1 MSLRVEMARVS
12 GFEPETGW
20 LTVTCTTTVLYT
32 NKSYDSFIGRT
43 IGSRTRDPRIKSA
56 LLYQLSYDPILNGTP
71 TWNRT
76 TNRGLEIPCYIRLT
90 IGVFYIGDIGGSRT
104 HTEHAL
110 NVPPAANWAT
120 FPLVEVGTAGGIRTH
135 NVSSCGILSSVRL
148 ANFATAA
155 FKLICSLENH
165 HLIPAAS

>member
-90 IGVFYIGDIGGSRT
+90 IRVFYIGAIGGSRT
-104 HTEHAL
+104 HT
-110 NVPPAANWAT
+110 PQ
-120 FPLVEVGTAGGIRTH
+120 GQM
-135 NVSSCGILSSVRL
+135 ILSHSRL
-148 ANFATAA
+148 PLHHDGLYQIGRGGGNCTHVYHF
-155 FKLICSLENH
+155 IRMVLE
-165 HLIPAAS
+165 LLSDSPFVL

>member
-20 LTVTCTTTVLYT
+20 LTVTCTTTVLYP
-32 NKSYDSFIGRT
+32 NKSYYSFIGRT
-43 IGSRTRDPRIKSA
+43 IGNRTRDPRIKSA

-90 IGVFYIGDIGGSRT
+90 IRVFYIGRCGGTRT
-104 HTEHAL
+104 HTVMILSHL
-110 NVPPAANWAT
+110 PPAFGLRIHRILEIGREGGNCT
-120 FPLVEVGTAGGIRTH
+120 HVYHFIRMVLELLSDFPIAL
-135 NVSSCGILSSVRL
+135 
-148 ANFATAA
+148 
-155 FKLICSLENH
+155 
-165 HLIPAAS
+165 